1 MKKLIL
7 LSLFTTLTTW
17 AAFSQGNNAG
27 TLKGK
32 LIDTT
37 NKQILQNAT
46 ISVLDNKDSVLQ
58 LFAVAKQDG
67 SFEVKNIPNGDY
79 VIMISFQ
86 GFFPEYKN
94 VSFDKDIQLIDLKT
108 IYLKVA
114 GKDLGNVTVKAPPV
128 TIKGDT
134 TEFTADM
141 FKTKPN
147 ASAEDLLKKLPGV
160 QVEKDGTVKA
170 QGENVKRVLV
180 DGKRFFGDD
189 PKSATRNLPTDVID
203 KVQVYDA
210 QSDQSAFSGFDD
222 GNRDKTI
229 NIITKKDKRKGYFGK
244 LSLGAGDKERY
255 SNSISINRFNGNQKI
270 SIIGQGNN
278 VNQQNFSIQDLL
290 GVMGAGGGGNRGG
303 GGGMFAGGAGNFL
316 GATQSGITTTWAGGL
331 NYNDVWGKKTEVNG
345 SYFYNNLKVAN
356 ASDRFRETFV
366 LNDSSLFN
374 TNLNDI
380 YNKNFNHRF
389 NFEID
394 HRIDS
399 ANTLLIRP
407 SYSSQESNN
416 FTETNTQTIKGK
428 ATYLNNVNQIVSSQ
442 NKGYNF
448 NNSILFRH
456 RFQKRGRTISFNFT
470 QGLNNSDI
478 NSNNTS
484 FNRYYISG
492 GSVLDTVN
500 QIGITG
506 RTGKTFGANVAFT
519 EPIGK
524 KGQMEIS
531 YNYNNNLNTS
541 DQKTNR
547 YNKATGK
554 YDIIVNNLTND
565 FENSNISNRL
575 SVNYRHQFNKELN
588 LSFGAAVQQIELKSI
603 NNTKLTNLSQTFN
616 NFFPNLS
623 LQYSKNRA
631 RNLRFNYRGRTNQP
645 SLTQLQPVVDNSNL
659 LNITNGNPNLKQEF
673 SHNIN
678 ISYNTFD
685 VFTFKN
691 FIVSIN
697 GGLTQNKI
705 ANSVILNT
713 GTTPML
719 VDGIVLNNGA
729 QYSKPVNIDGAYNIF
744 SFINYGFPIKK
755 LKANLNLTTTI
766 NYNRNIN
773 LLNNVKNI
781 SNNYIINERVM
792 LTMNLKERFDLN
804 LSTSSTFNIVRY
816 SQQPQQNGDF
826 FSQNFSIEPTYS
838 TKNGWI
844 FSGDFDYTFN
854 TGQAEGYNQKV
865 PLFGGSIAKTMF
877 KKKDGELKLSVFD
890 LLNQNQSVTRT
901 VAANY
906 IEDVRSQ
913 VLNRYVMLTFTWN
926 MRNFAGQGQ
935 TGMPGMMNMFRG
947 AGKAM
952 NIKIN

>member
-1 MKKLIL
+1 MKKLII
-7 LSLFTTLTTW
+7 LSLFAMLSTM
-17 AAFSQGNNAG
+17 AVFSQGNKTG
-27 TLKGK
+27 VLKGK

-37 NKQILQNAT
+37 NKQVLQNAT
-46 ISVLDNKDSVLQ
+46 IAVLDNKDSVLQ
-58 LFAVAKQDG
+58 LFGVAKADG
-67 SFEVKNIPNGDY
+67 SFEVKNIPDGNY
-79 VIMISFQ
+79 VVMISFQ
-86 GFFPEYKN
+86 GFFTVYKN
-94 VSFDKDIQLIDLKT
+94 VSFDNDINLVDLKT

-134 TEFTADM
+134 TEFSADM

-170 QGENVKRVLV
+170 QGETVKRVLV
-180 DGKRFFGDD
+180 DGKKFFGDD
-189 PKSATRNLPTDVID
+189 PKTATRNLPTDVID
-203 KVQVYDA
+203 KIQVYDA

-244 LSLGAGDKERY
+244 LSVGAGDKERY
-255 SNSISINRFNGNQKI
+255 SNSISMNRFNGNQKI
-270 SIIGQGNN
+270 SLIGQGNN
-278 VNQQNFSIQDLL
+278 INQQNFSIQDLL
-290 GVMGAGGGGNRGG
+290 GVMGGGGNRGG

-316 GATQSGITTTWAGGL
+316 GTTQSGITTTWAGGL
-331 NYNDVWGKKTEVNG
+331 NYNDVWGKKTEASG

-374 TNLNDI
+374 TNLNNI

-399 ANTLLIRP
+399 ANSLLIRP
-407 SYSSQESNN
+407 SFSSQESNN

-428 ATYLNNVNQIVSSQ
+428 ATYLNNVNQIVGSQ
-442 NKGYNF
+442 NTGYNF

-456 RFQKRGRTISFNFT
+456 KFQKRGRTISFNFT

-484 FNRYYISG
+484 YNTYYRNG

-500 QIGITG
+500 QIGLTE
-506 RTGKTFGANVAFT
+506 RAGKTFGANVSYT
-519 EPIGK
+519 EPMGK

-565 FENSNISNRL
+565 FENTNISNRL
-575 SVNYRHQFNKELN
+575 SVSYRHQLNKELN
-588 LSFGAAVQQIELKSI
+588 LTFGGAVQQVELRSV

-645 SLTQLQPVVDNSNL
+645 SLTQLQPVIDNSNL
-659 LNITNGNPNLKQEF
+659 LNITNGNPDLKQEF
-673 SHNIN
+673 NHNIS

-781 SNNYIINERVM
+781 SNNYIVNERVM

-804 LSTSSTFNIVRY
+804 LSTNSTFNIVRY

-826 FSQNFSIEPTYS
+826 FSQNFSVEPTYS

-854 TGQAEGYNQKV
+854 TGQAEGYNQQV

-890 LLNQNQSVTRT
+890 LLNQNQSITRT

-926 MRNFAGQGQ
+926 LRNFAGQGQ
-935 TGMPGMMNMFRG
+935 KGMPAMFNMFKG